1 MVTFRALALVG
12 ALVSFM
18 LENAGCN
25 AILDIRDHPLARLT
39 GSEAGSPIDGGQDP
53 LPAFG
58 ALYTVGRVPDEANV
72 GYLPDGRRVAVT
84 EDGFEPG
91 GTLCSGTIC
100 VTGAITP

>member
-1 MVTFRALALVG
+1 MVNFRAPALVG
-12 ALVSFM
+12 ALVSLM
-18 LENAGCN
+18 LEGAGCN
-25 AILDIRDHPLARLT
+25 AILDIRDHPLAGPR
-39 GSEAGSPIDGGQDP
+39 GSEAGSPIDGGQDL

-58 ALYTVGRVPDEANV
+58 ALYTVGRVPDEASIR
-72 GYLPDGRRVAVT
+72 YLPDGRRVAVT